1 MDEFDFTVDKAAPIT
16 DALEVEA
23 VLIRSRDDLR
33 KMLVESFSIRRY
45 AFQEINSRVETQ
57 HTETWPRH
65 EGRCV
70 KGLLVGILKFV
81 GVTVQRIP
89 EKGRIGV
96 CVELVEV
103 LQMIAGVCLL
113 FRIAHQFDSVFGI
126 LFSELFQL
134 GKQLVQQFDTG

>member
-1 MDEFDFTVDKAAPIT
+1 MDKFDFTVNKAAPIT
-16 DALEVEA
+16 DALEVETM
-23 VLIRSRDDLR
+23 LISSRDDLR

-45 AFQEINSRVETQ
+45 AFQEINRRVETQ

-65 EGRCV
+65 EGRRVEC
-70 KGLLVGILKFV
+70 LLVSILKFV
-81 GVTVQRIP
+81 GVAVQRIP

-103 LQMIAGVCLL
+103 LQMIVGVRLP
-113 FRIAHQFDSVFGI
+113 FWIPYQFDSVFGV

-134 GKQLVQQFDTG
+134 GKQLV

>member
-1 MDEFDFTVDKAAPIT
+1 MDEFDFTVDKTAPIT
-16 DALEVEA
+16 YALEVEA

-57 HTETWPRH
+57 HTETRPRH

-103 LQMIAGVCLL
+103 LQMIAGVCLP

-134 GKQLVQQFDTG
+134 GKQLVQQFNAG

>member
-1 MDEFDFTVDKAAPIT
+1 MVEFDFSVDKAAPIT

-70 KGLLVGILKFV
+70 KGLLEGNLKIVG
-81 GVTVQRIP
+81 
-89 EKGRIGV
+89 
-96 CVELVEV
+96 
-103 LQMIAGVCLL
+103 
-113 FRIAHQFDSVFGI
+113 DSVMRDPEI
-126 LFSELFQL
+126 
-134 GKQLVQQFDTG
+134 

>member
-1 MDEFDFTVDKAAPIT
+1 
-16 DALEVEA
+16 
-23 VLIRSRDDLR
+23 
-33 KMLVESFSIRRY
+33 
-45 AFQEINSRVETQ
+45 
-57 HTETWPRH
+57 
-65 EGRCV
+65 
-70 KGLLVGILKFV
+70 LVGILKFV

-103 LQMIAGVCLL
+103 LQMIAGVCLP